1 MGINTKE
8 MKTIKEWAKIAG
20 LTLYNYDGFVEIYLT
35 LSGKKSD
42 DLYDY
47 QVIRSRDCG
56 DLLCTI
62 RGFRSGLAGCT
73 MEVPQISSFEKI
85 ADILPDYIESEI
97 NLRISSMYG
106 YLKHIKPEDMQQREK
121 IEELLKLMKLKTIV
135 KDKSIKI
142 NGITKKNTIEKLK
155 KEEFSQ
161 TQYALIK
168 RFKLLKI
175 NKRTVEDLEE
185 YLLNRIILNLEV
197 ILKKTNAKLTD
208 DLLDKIYILIKILY
222 NTARR
227 EEDSKDIIEEFMY
240 INFPRNEENFE
251 QSYNIIDGTGVKESK
266 LFRYKFGNTTVK
278 GTMPI
283 SSNSDDEQ
291 IKSTGPKR

>member
-1 MGINTKE
+1 MRINTKE

-20 LTLYNYDGFVEIYLT
+20 LNLYNYDGFVEIYLT

-47 QVIRSRDCG
+47 QVTRSRDCG

-106 YLKHIKPEDMQQREK
+106 YLKHIKPEDMQQREN

-251 QSYNIIDGTGVKESK
+251 QSYNIIDDTGVKESK

-283 SSNSDDEQ
+283 SLNSDDEQ